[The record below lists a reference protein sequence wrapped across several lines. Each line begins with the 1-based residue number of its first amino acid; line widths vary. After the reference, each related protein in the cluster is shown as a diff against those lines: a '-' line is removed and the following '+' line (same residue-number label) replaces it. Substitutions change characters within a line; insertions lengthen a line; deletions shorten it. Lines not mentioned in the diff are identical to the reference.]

1 MRFLSLALFFLLSG
15 LLPAQA
21 PITLE
26 AIWKDF
32 AFSASSV
39 PGFEFS
45 RDGQHYT
52 LRERNRVVQ
61 YDLPGGDNP
70 RVLFDAGDH
79 SGKNGFQGK
88 MDDYDFSEDEQKI
101 LIQTGSERIFRHS
114 TQADYFVWD
123 GSSLEPV
130 FTEAKQRYAT
140 FNPQA
145 DKVAFVSNNDLF
157 FKDLKKGAISRVT
170 NDGEINRIINGATDW
185 VYEEEFSFA
194 QAFQWSPDGQKI
206 AFYRFDESAVPEFSL
221 TFYNGGL
228 YPENSSFK
236 YPKVGEPNALV
247 DIYIYDIP
255 AGKTVKVDLGSE
267 KDQYVPRIL
276 WTRDPNQLCVFRMN
290 RHQNHLELLLADAK
304 TGKTSLLL
312 EEKSKWYVDIHDNL
326 SFLEDGKRFVWTS
339 EQDGWNHIYLYD
351 MKGKLIRQLTKGEWE
366 VTDFYGVDEANG
378 FVYYQS
384 TNGDPLRRSIHSL
397 SLDGKK
403 TAVLRQK
410 GGWHSANFNPTFD
423 YFVDQFS
430 TANTPPIFTL
440 ADRNGKEIRVMED
453 NAELRALQETHGAQ
467 PVEFFTLTTSEGT
480 DLNGYL
486 IKPYNFDENKKYPL
500 FMYLYGGPGSQEVT
514 DRWKGQNYWWFQL
527 LAQQGYIIAC
537 VDNRGTGGRGEAFKK
552 MTYLQLGHY
561 ETIDQI
567 EAARKLGAL
576 PYADADRIGIYGWS
590 YGGYMSTLCLLKG
603 NDVFKAAIAVAPVTH
618 WKWYDTIYTERFMRT
633 LNENRTGYDDNSP
646 VLFADRLQGNYLL
659 LHGMTDDNV
668 HFQNAVEMANALME
682 AGKDFEAFYYPNRAH
697 GIGGGNARLDVF
709 SRMTRFL
716 EEKLKGDS
724 RPVGEN

>member
-1 MRFLSLALFFLLSG
+1 MRLFFLALLFLLSG
-15 LLPAQA
+15 FLPAQA

-26 AIWKDF
+26 DIWKDF
-32 AFSASSV
+32 AFSASAV
-39 PGFEFS
+39 PGFTFLN
-45 RDGQHYT
+45 DGSHYT
-52 LRERNRVVQ
+52 LRERNRVVR

-70 RVLFDAGDH
+70 AVLFDAAAH
-79 SGKNGFQGK
+79 SGKNGFPGK
-88 MDDYDFSEDEQKI
+88 MDGYDFSEDEQKI
-101 LIQTGSERIFRHS
+101 LIQSGSERIFRHS
-114 TQADYFVWD
+114 VQADYFVWD
-123 GSSLEPV
+123 GSQLDPL
-130 FTEAKQRYAT
+130 FPEAKQRYAT

-145 DKVAFVSNNDLF
+145 DKVAFVSGNNLY
-157 FKDLKKGAISRVT
+157 FKDLKNGSIGRVT
-170 NDGEINRIINGATDW
+170 NDGEINRIINGAADW

-221 TFYNGGL
+221 TYYNGGL
-228 YPENSSFK
+228 YPENTSYK

-247 DIYIYDIP
+247 DIFIYDIP
-255 AGKTVKVDLGSE
+255 SKKTVKVDLGSE

-312 EEKSKWYVDIHDNL
+312 EEKSQWYVDIHDNL
-326 SFLEDGKRFVWTS
+326 TFLQDGKRFLWTS
-339 EQDGWNHIYLYD
+339 EQDGWYHIYLYD
-351 MKGKLIRQLTKGEWE
+351 MKGKLIRQITKGEWE
-366 VTDFYGVDEANG
+366 VTAFYGVDEASEV
-378 FVYYQS
+378 VYYQS
-384 TNGDPLRRSIHSL
+384 TNGDPLRRSIHSA
-397 SLDGKK
+397 SLDGKQTK
-403 TAVLRQK
+403 VLRQK
-410 GGWHSANFNPTFD
+410 GGWHSATFSPSFD
-423 YFVDQFS
+423 YFIDQFS
-430 TANTPPIFTL
+430 TANTPPVYTL
-440 ADRNGKEIRVMED
+440 ADRNGMEIRVMED
-453 NAELRALQETHGAQ
+453 NAELRALQETHGAR
-467 PVEFFTLTTSEGT
+467 PVEFFTFTTSEGV

-486 IKPYNFDENKKYPL
+486 IKPVDFDENKKYPL
-500 FMYLYGGPGSQEVT
+500 FMYLYGGPGSQQVT
-514 DRWKGQNYWWFQL
+514 DSWKGQNYWWFQL

-576 PYADADRIGIYGWS
+576 PYVDADRIGIYGWS

-603 NDVFKAAIAVAPVTH
+603 ADVFKAAIAVAPVTH

-633 LNENRTGYDDNSP
+633 LSENQAGYDNNSP
-646 VLFADRLQGNYLL
+646 VLFADRLRGNYLL
-659 LHGMTDDNV
+659 LHGTTDDNV

-697 GIGGGNARLDVF
+697 GIGGGNAR
-709 SRMTRFL
+709 M
-716 EEKLKGDS
+716 DS
-724 RPVGEN
+724 TPG